1 MYIPR
6 RLEGE
11 ITKYLDK
18 PEILAVIG
26 PRQCGKT
33 TLLQNIFAT
42 LQNAVF
48 LDFEDR
54 ETLQLFEIEIE
65 TFIELYIKKYKYVFI
80 DEFQYAQNGGKNL
93 KYIYDHHQTKIII
106 SGSSATD
113 LSIHSIK
120 YLVGRIFVFSL
131 YPFSFEEYLSY
142 KDKALYKLNVQ
153 IKLSPGIIQKIYP
166 YFQEYCIYGG
176 YPRVV
181 LATTKEEKEL
191 VLRNIYNTYLL
202 KEIKEILQLPDDYK
216 LTKLLHALALQTANI
231 IHYNELS
238 GITGF
243 TYHDLV
249 KYLNILE
256 KTFICMRSQPYHT
269 NKRTELAKAPKI
281 FFLDA
286 GFRNA
291 IIKNFQDISNRT
303 DKGAL
308 HENFVAVELYKRGF
322 DLKYWR
328 TKSDAEV
335 DFIVEKEGKIIP
347 IEVKSTLKEPEVSR
361 SFLSFIEKYNPEKK
375 IILSEL
381 LVADK
386 KGVLFRPLF
395 FVNNVLDKGIQ
406 E

>member
-6 RLEGE
+6 ILE
-11 ITKYLDK
+11 TQLQKQLDK
-18 PEILAVIG
+18 PEILAVIV

-33 TLLQNIFAT
+33 TLLQHIFAQ

-54 ETLQLFEIEIE
+54 ETLELFEKDIS
-65 TFIELYIKKYKYVFI
+65 TFIALYVEKYKYIFI
-80 DEFQYAQNGGKNL
+80 DEFQYAKNGGKNL
-93 KYIYDHHQTKIII
+93 KYIYDHHKTKIII

-113 LSIHSIK
+113 LSIQSIK

-142 KDKALYKLNVQ
+142 KDKDLYTLVTQ
-153 IKLSPGIIQKIYP
+153 AKLSPSIISKVVP
-166 YFQEYCIYGG
+166 LFQDFCLYGG
-176 YPRVV
+176 YPRVL
-181 LATTKEEKEL
+181 LATTKNDKEL

-216 LTKLLHALALQTANI
+216 LTKLLHALALQTGNI
-231 IHYNELS
+231 IHYNGLS
-238 GITGF
+238 QISGF
-243 TYHDLV
+243 SYQDLI
-249 KYLNILE
+249 KYLHILE
-256 KTFICMRSQPYHT
+256 KTFVCIRSQPYHT

-281 FFLDA
+281 FFVDT

-291 IIKNFQDISNRT
+291 IIKNFQELQNRT

-308 HENFVAVELYKRGF
+308 YENFAAAEIYKEGL
-322 DLKYWR
+322 DVKYWR

-347 IEVKSTLKEPEVSR
+347 IEVKSTMKEAETNR
-361 SFLSFIEKYNPEKK
+361 SFLSFIDKYAPEKK
-375 IILSEL
+375 IILSESL
-381 LVADK
+381 FTDK

-395 FVNNVLDKGIQ
+395 FVKWVL
-406 E
+406 

>member
-6 RLEGE
+6 ILEVE
-11 ITKYLDK
+11 LREQLDK

-33 TLLQNIFAT
+33 TLLRNIFAE
-42 LQNAVF
+42 LQGAVF

-54 ETLQLFEIEIE
+54 ETLELFE
-65 TFIELYIKKYKYVFI
+65 TDLRAFISLYVEKYRYVFI
-80 DEFQYAQNGGKNL
+80 DEFQYAKNGGKNL
-93 KYIYDHHQTKIII
+93 KYIYDHHKTKIII

-113 LSIHSIK
+113 LSIQSIK

-131 YPFSFEEYLSY
+131 HPFSFEEYLSY
-142 KDKALYKLNVQ
+142 KDKEIYTFVTQA
-153 IKLSPGIIQKIYP
+153 KLSPIIVTKILP
-166 YFQEYCIYGG
+166 LFQEFCIYGG
-176 YPRVV
+176 YPRVL

-216 LTKLLHALALQTANI
+216 LTKLLHALALQTGNM

-238 GITGF
+238 RITGF
-243 TYHDLV
+243 SYQDLV

-256 KTFICMRSQPYHT
+256 KTFVCIRSQPYHT
-269 NKRTELAKAPKI
+269 NKRTELAKVPKI
-281 FFLDA
+281 FFVDT

-291 IIKNFQDISNRT
+291 IIKNFQELHNRT

-308 HENFVAVELYKRGF
+308 HENFVATELYKAGL
-322 DLKYWR
+322 DVKYWR

-335 DFIVEKEGKIIP
+335 DFVVEKNGELIP
-347 IEVKSTLKEPEVSR
+347 IEVKSTLKDAETSR
-361 SFLSFIEKYNPEKK
+361 SFLSFVEKYSPKKK
-375 IILSEL
+375 IILSESFSGE
-381 LVADK
+381 K
-386 KGVLFRPLF
+386 KGVFFRPIF
-395 FVNNVLDKGIQ
+395 FVGWIVRR
-406 E
+406 